1 MSGVLRSTD
10 DFAQPASDRS
20 VPVVALR
27 NVTKQFESVVAL
39 RDVSLEAHAGRV
51 LALLGDNGAG
61 KSTLIKILSGVH
73 QPTSGVVEVDGHTT
87 ALRSAHDA
95 RALGI
100 STVFQD
106 LAVCEL
112 LSIARNVVLGNEPKR
127 RLGPFHWLDVKAADR
142 IAQDALAELGVDLHR
157 DTGDPAGTLSGGQ
170 RQAIAIARAIYY
182 GSRCLILD
190 EPTAAL
196 AVRQTQQVLDQVARA
211 RDAGQA
217 VILITHNLEQALSVA
232 DSAVVLAR
240 GRVVGSYDEPAA
252 QAEEITRLVMR
263 G

>member
-1 MSGVLRSTD
+1 MRGPD
-10 DFAQPASDRS
+10 PAPPTS
-20 VPVVALR
+20 VPVVAVR
-27 NVTKQFESVVAL
+27 GVTKQFQSVLAL
-39 RDVSLEAHAGRV
+39 RDITLEAYAGRV

-73 QPTSGVVEVDGHTT
+73 QPTSGTVEVNGVATVLGDPHV
-87 ALRSAHDA
+87 A
-95 RALGI
+95 RELGI

-112 LSIARNVVLGNEPKR
+112 LSISRNVVLGNEPRR
-127 RLGPFHWLDVKAADR
+127 RLGPLHWLDTRAAER
-142 IAQDALAELGVDLHR
+142 IARDALATLGVELHR
-157 DTGDPAGTLSGGQ
+157 DMSDPAGTLSGGQ

-196 AVRQTQQVLDQVARA
+196 AVRQTEQVLDQVRRA

-217 VILITHNLEQALSVA
+217 VILITHNLEQALAVA

-240 GRVVGSYDEPAA
+240 GRVVGSFDRPAS
-252 QAEEITRLVMR
+252 QAAEITHLVMK